1 MFECKFKYEL
11 EDSIISAK
19 YIYKSQIKLRSFS
32 ELTSSCLFI
41 NRSITL
47 FMAFEPLC
55 LFCLVL
61 LQLDCTS
68 GVMMSKILALVPD
81 FKGNFFLT
89 TKYATCYRILM
100 NSFHQVKEIHSIF
113 IM

>member
-1 MFECKFKYEL
+1 MQCVNVGNVAL
-11 EDSIISAK
+11 
-19 YIYKSQIKLRSFS
+19 
-32 ELTSSCLFI
+32 LFQ
-41 NRSITL
+41 
-47 FMAFEPLC
+47 PLC
-55 LFCLVL
+55 LFPLVL

-100 NSFHQVKEIHSIF
+100 NSFYQVKEIHSIF
-113 IM
+113 IVCRIFIMKESRGLSEDFFLYLLK